1 MHELGTIYY
10 VMKTV
15 ENLAAENKLTKVGS
29 ITLEVGEVSGIVPEF
44 LTDFWEYARKKN
56 DLFRDTELKIET
68 LHAITYCQDCRRTY
82 DTVPQGKICPHC
94 GSGNTY
100 LVTGNEYNIK
110 EIEAC

>member
-10 VMKTV
+10 IMKTV
-15 ENLAAENKLTKVGS
+15 ENLAVENKLTKIGS
-29 ITLEVGEVSGIVPEF
+29 ITLQVGEVSGIVPEF
-44 LTDFWEYARKKN
+44 LTEFWEYARKKN
-56 DLFRDTELKIET
+56 ELFSETELKVET
-68 LHAITYCQDCRRTY
+68 LHAITYCQDCGETY

-94 GSGNTY
+94 GSGSTY

>member
-68 LHAITYCQDCRRTY
+68 LHAITYWTAVPPGCSRRRSCFRSTAASSRSPS
-82 DTVPQGKICPHC
+82 TSSQGP
-94 GSGNTY
+94 S
-100 LVTGNEYNIK
+100 
-110 EIEAC
+110 